1 MCFEKLKT
9 NCYCFGGLHRSGPI
23 SNDCDWTRTSQ
34 KLLFGISVLFIRKKS
49 TFACDK
55 TLRAKGLG
63 SFFTNST
70 TSSTEVGKKLA
81 TIILKSL
88 WKALG
93 IGAKIGTG
101 LASENYTTI
110 LAPIADVMNFYHTG
124 T

>member
-9 NCYCFGGLHRSGPI
+9 NGYCFDGLHRSGTI
-23 SNDCDWTRTSQ
+23 SNDCDLTRTSQ
-34 KLLFGISVLFIRKKS
+34 KLLFRICVHFIRKIS

-63 SFFTNST
+63 SFSTNSR
-70 TSSTEVGKKLA
+70 SSSAEVGKKLA
-81 TIILKSL
+81 TIILKSP
-88 WKALG
+88 WNALG
-93 IGAKIGTG
+93 IGANIGTG
-101 LASENYTTI
+101 LASENSNTI